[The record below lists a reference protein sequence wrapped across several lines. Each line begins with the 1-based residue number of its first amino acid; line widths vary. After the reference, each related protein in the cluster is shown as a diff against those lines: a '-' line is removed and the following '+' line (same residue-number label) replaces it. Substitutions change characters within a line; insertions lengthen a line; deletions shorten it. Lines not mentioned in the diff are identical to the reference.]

1 MSKKHS
7 FTKDIFEI
15 MKGRFGGSS
24 ETIYNLSP
32 LLQYLNNKTRS
43 ANRGSKSRSSFAN
56 LYAIYVLVEDYLKI
70 MKEEK
75 IIYSDYSGADYS
87 PYSFD
92 SGKPMNAR
100 SPVRKLTQVGQK
112 LGMAHFAI
120 WGSRLSFEMLE
131 LRNVVMEKFLLL
143 YEVYEDMSI
152 VAEQI
157 YALYSQA
164 KIEYNEE

>member
-1 MSKKHS
+1 
-7 FTKDIFEI
+7 
-15 MKGRFGGSS
+15 
-24 ETIYNLSP
+24 
-32 LLQYLNNKTRS
+32 
-43 ANRGSKSRSSFAN
+43 
-56 LYAIYVLVEDYLKI
+56 
-70 MKEEK
+70 
-75 IIYSDYSGADYS
+75 
-87 PYSFD
+87 
-92 SGKPMNAR
+92 
-100 SPVRKLTQVGQK
+100 
-112 LGMAHFAI
+112 MAHFAI